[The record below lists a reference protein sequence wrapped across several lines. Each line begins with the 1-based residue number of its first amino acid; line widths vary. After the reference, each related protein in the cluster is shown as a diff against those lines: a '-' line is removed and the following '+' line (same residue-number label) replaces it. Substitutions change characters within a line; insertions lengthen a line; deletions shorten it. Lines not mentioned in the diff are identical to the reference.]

1 MNIPNQKK
9 TKQKTKKLKIKKKRK
24 KNHLFVPETPPPSK
38 FSLLNG
44 KYLTF
49 VLSSDIKVKHDD
61 FVKYYVPVGNKVK
74 KAILV

>member
-1 MNIPNQKK
+1 MNIANSKK
-9 TKQKTKKLKIKKKRK
+9 KDKKKKQKT
-24 KNHLFVPETPPPSK
+24 FVCARAPPPPST

-44 KYLTF
+44 KHLTF

>member
-1 MNIPNQKK
+1 M
-9 TKQKTKKLKIKKKRK
+9 
-24 KNHLFVPETPPPSK
+24 PEPPPPST

-74 KAILV
+74 KAIFSVKVKVKVRRSSNLLSFERASLVEYACQI

>member
-9 TKQKTKKLKIKKKRK
+9 KTKDKKKK
-24 KNHLFVPETPPPSK
+24 KKHLFVPEPPPPPFTS
-38 FSLLNG
+38 SLLNG

>member
-1 MNIPNQKK
+1 MNIANSKK
-9 TKQKTKKLKIKKKRK
+9 KDKKKKQKT
-24 KNHLFVPETPPPSK
+24 FVCARAPPPST

-44 KYLTF
+44 KHLTF

>member
-1 MNIPNQKK
+1 MI
-9 TKQKTKKLKIKKKRK
+9 KKRK
-24 KNHLFVPETPPPSK
+24 KTLCLCQSPPPST